1 MRDFDYL
8 TFDCYGTLIDWRSG
22 IETALKKALG
32 SLPVSGTQL
41 LDAYIEAEAKEEVT
55 YKPYRRVLANSATE
69 VSKKFG
75 CELYQSAADGFASS
89 VSLWPAFGDTAETL
103 KRLGRMGYKR
113 YILSNVDTDQL
124 EQTVSRH
131 GLEVDG
137 FVTAEQIKSY
147 KPAYR
152 HWETFMERTAAPKE
166 RILHVAQSI
175 FHDIVPAGKLGI
187 SSAWVNRYSQ
197 AIPQGVHPTFIS
209 DSLGH
214 LADTLPQ

>member
-1 MRDFDYL
+1 LRDFDYL

-32 SLPVSGTQL
+32 ALPVSGTQL
-41 LDAYIEAEAKEEVT
+41 LDAYIEAEAKEEAS
-55 YKPYRRVLANSATE
+55 YKLYRRVLADSATE

-75 CELYQSAADGFASS
+75 RELDRSAADDFASS
-89 VSLWPAFGDTAETL
+89 VPLWPAFGDTAEAL
-103 KRLGRMGYKR
+103 KRLGRMGYER

-124 EQTVSRH
+124 KQTVSRQ

-137 FVTAEQIKSY
+137 FVTAEQTKSY
-147 KPAYR
+147 KPVYG
-152 HWETFMERTAAPKE
+152 HWETFIERTGARKE

-175 FHDIVPAGKLGI
+175 FHDIVPAGELGI

-197 AIPQGVHPTFIS
+197 AIPQGVHPAFIS

-214 LADTLPQ
+214 LADRLPQ